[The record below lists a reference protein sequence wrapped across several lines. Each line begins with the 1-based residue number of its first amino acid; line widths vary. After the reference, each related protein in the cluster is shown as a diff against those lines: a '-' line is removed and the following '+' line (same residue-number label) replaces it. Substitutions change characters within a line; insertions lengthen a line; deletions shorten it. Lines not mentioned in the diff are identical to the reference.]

1 MLKVRAIP
9 SPAITACPVG
19 KEVLSEVLGVAA
31 TAPPRVDRPALLPRR
46 RSAGGRRWM
55 PSRRCA
61 SDAYQSPVD
70 ARGGIERAGLATV
83 TTYRGSPNPTQLYF
97 EELFNR
103 AYPQGDLNAMS
114 QRTQSARSI
123 VRGEISAG
131 PRPDRTACDGNQA
144 YTSTP
149 TAGLGAG
156 DERAPL
162 LWPSDSL
169 VPTPQWTGCRTSY
182 ARPSSALARC

>member
-1 MLKVRAIP
+1 
-9 SPAITACPVG
+9 
-19 KEVLSEVLGVAA
+19 
-31 TAPPRVDRPALLPRR
+31 
-46 RSAGGRRWM
+46 M

-123 VRGEISAG
+123 VRGEIWQVLDLTE
-131 PRPDRTACDGNQA
+131 RPAMGTKQ

-162 LWPSDSL
+162 L
-169 VPTPQWTGCRTSY
+169 
-182 ARPSSALARC
+182 